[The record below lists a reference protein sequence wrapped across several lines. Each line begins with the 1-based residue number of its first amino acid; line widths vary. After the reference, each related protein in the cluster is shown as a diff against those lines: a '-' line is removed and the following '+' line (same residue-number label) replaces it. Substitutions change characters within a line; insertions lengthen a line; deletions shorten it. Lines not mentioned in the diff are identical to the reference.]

1 MENPTELGSV
11 VVELKEI
18 LSEFECCILSE
29 MLTDC
34 NTALENSADRKALW
48 QIKDRGERS
57 LQTTQGMVHF
67 THTRFI
73 QKETGETAYL
83 LDATMRLEPHVRLSE
98 DVAEKILEK
107 AAEESYR
114 KAGKELGEQM
124 QVSAESV
131 MRHVKEVKIPERKK
145 TEEKRKVENL
155 YVEADEDHIALQYK
169 KEKGDIKRY
178 KGHAD
183 NGQIVKLVYV
193 HDGHTEGKRRELK
206 NARYFGGIY
215 EGAKG
220 NEELWNSVKT

>member
-1 MENPTELGSV
+1 MYNSIQYFTEKVIPKIENKREKFMENPTELGSI

-34 NTALENSADRKALW
+34 NTALENSAERKALW

-83 LDATMRLEPHVRLSE
+83 LDDTMRLEPHVCLSE
-98 DVAEKILEK
+98 DVVEKILEK

-114 KAGKELGEQM
+114 KAGKELGKTNKQKDRSMVFVEI
-124 QVSAESV
+124 S
-131 MRHVKEVKIPERKK
+131 IP
-145 TEEKRKVENL
+145 
-155 YVEADEDHIALQYK
+155 
-169 KEKGDIKRY
+169 
-178 KGHAD
+178 
-183 NGQIVKLVYV
+183 
-193 HDGHTEGKRRELK
+193 
-206 NARYFGGIY
+206 
-215 EGAKG
+215 
-220 NEELWNSVKT
+220 

>member
-1 MENPTELGSV
+1 MYNSIQYFTEKVIPQIEKKREKFMENPTELGSI

-34 NTALENSADRKALW
+34 NTALENSAERKALW

-83 LDATMRLEPHVRLSE
+83 LDDTMRLEPHVCLSE
-98 DVAEKILEK
+98 DVVEKILEK

-114 KAGKELGEQM
+114 KAGKELGKTNKQKEWKICRCNTSKSKS
-124 QVSAESV
+124 VHSRTLYSACFCGKSMFLMFV
-131 MRHVKEVKIPERKK
+131 D
-145 TEEKRKVENL
+145 NL
-155 YVEADEDHIALQYK
+155 LPVDPQ
-169 KEKGDIKRY
+169 
-178 KGHAD
+178 
-183 NGQIVKLVYV
+183 VKLHY
-193 HDGHTEGKRRELK
+193 L
-206 NARYFGGIY
+206 F
-215 EGAKG
+215 AK
-220 NEELWNSVKT
+220 K